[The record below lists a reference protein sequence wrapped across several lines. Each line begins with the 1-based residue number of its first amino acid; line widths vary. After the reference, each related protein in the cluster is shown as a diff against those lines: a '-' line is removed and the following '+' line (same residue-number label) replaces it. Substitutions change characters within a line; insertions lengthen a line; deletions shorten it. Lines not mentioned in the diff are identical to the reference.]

1 MVLLHLQALST
12 HVMEQG
18 LTRDAVAAR
27 FEFEGRRLAVVD
39 TAGRMRRSRLD
50 QYDDSG
56 WVPIVAADPN
66 PAANP
71 TSNQPQP

>member
-1 MVLLHLQALST
+1 MYSKQDHLEVLPNLRALV
-12 HVMEQG
+12 VMMGQG

-56 WVPIVAADPN
+56 Y
-66 PAANP
+66 ANH
-71 TSNQPQP
+71 